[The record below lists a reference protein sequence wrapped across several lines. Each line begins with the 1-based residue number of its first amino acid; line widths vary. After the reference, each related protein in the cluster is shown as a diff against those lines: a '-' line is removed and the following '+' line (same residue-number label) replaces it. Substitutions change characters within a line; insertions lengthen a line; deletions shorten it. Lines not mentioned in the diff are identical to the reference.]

1 MTSLRVLLPR
11 LPKHGHGGRGTKLK
25 GVEPSAAWQFAS
37 GLTNVVL
44 DWPLL
49 AAVGH
54 TGGAAALVIVLTG
67 ALCATRGAGQRDAV
81 SSASSLHLSSPIR

>member
-1 MTSLRVLLPR
+1 LGWRLWSVAGMRAAARALL
-11 LPKHGHGGRGTKLK
+11 LL
-25 GVEPSAAWQFAS
+25 AAWQFAS

-67 ALCATRGAGQRDAV
+67 ALCATRRADQRDAAP
-81 SSASSLHLSSPIR
+81 SATSLHLSSPIR